1 MLNRLKKRSESW
13 HAHRVK
19 PTAIQRWN
27 RLAPS
32 RRAMLV
38 ESAAALCAASVAVK
52 ILPFSWAIRLGARP
66 TGPTYSN
73 RPTEVMSNVRW
84 AIDAAE
90 RRLPWNA
97 VCIQRGLATQWML
110 RRRGIDARLHYG
122 LARDAESALTAHVWV
137 DASGKTVIGGEE
149 AGDYVRVA
157 TFP

>member
-1 MLNRLKKRSESW
+1 
-13 HAHRVK
+13 
-19 PTAIQRWN
+19 
-27 RLAPS
+27 
-32 RRAMLV
+32 MLV

-84 AIDAAE
+84 AIDAAA

-122 LARDAESALTAHVWV
+122 LARDAESALTAHAALSKAFNLV
-137 DASGKTVIGGEE
+137 GFGGRSVVKS
-149 AGDYVRVA
+149 ARAAKPAFGA
-157 TFP
+157 